1 MDNISQ
7 HDKNTISRI
16 QKIQSSLQNTGHKGI
31 GDWLVSEIS
40 NIYNSKT
47 FKSKIEVGTK
57 PIPGITGHNDNL
69 RRDTSWSQLHG
80 ASTNNWLKRKNS
92 KNTKTSYL
100 FLPSEIN
107 QRIALM
113 EIFNNFDADGNN
125 KLELEEF
132 LDMFI
137 NNYISKID
145 SDRNN
150 EVDLDILLN
159 KTSKFKVQNFSG
171 NGDGENDVLIDRKTT
186 VRFSRGGKR
195 GCEISE
201 RGEGFSGGSR
211 SFQVLPDRGSE

>member
-1 MDNISQ
+1 MDNKSQ

-47 FKSKIEVGTK
+47 FKSKIDIGTK

-69 RRDTSWSQLHG
+69 PRGTSWSQLHG
-80 ASTNNWLKRKNS
+80 ASTNNWLKKKNS
-92 KNTKTSYL
+92 KTTKTSYL

-113 EIFNNFDADGNN
+113 EIFNNFDADQNN
-125 KLELEEF
+125 KLELTEF

-137 NNYISKID
+137 NNYISNID
-145 SDRNN
+145 SDQNN

-171 NGDGENDVLIDRKTT
+171 NGVGDNDVLIDRKTT
-186 VRFSRGGKR
+186 VRYSRGGRK
-195 GCEISE
+195 GDGVSE
-201 RGEGFSGGSR
+201 RGEGYNGGSR
-211 SFQVLPDRGSE
+211 SFQALGERG